1 MERLTARDEY
11 GSAYYPHCFRE
22 PCNGTAE
29 PDDCATCDFNYQ
41 VCDRLAELEDREE
54 RERWRKTSEEL
65 PEDSERFYIVVADN
79 GFGKLYSSVRE
90 FQRTKIRGK
99 TVERW
104 KYPWDSICHQNIV
117 YWRPIPEPPEEEHGA
132 C

>member
-11 GSAYYPHCFRE
+11 GSTYYPHCFRE

-54 RERWRKTSEEL
+54 PMYVYYESTADGDPTFAFCQRCGRIFDRKSADWDYDWCPDCGQRL
-65 PEDSERFYIVVADN
+65 GWAEDR
-79 GFGKLYSSVRE
+79 K
-90 FQRTKIRGK
+90 
-99 TVERW
+99 
-104 KYPWDSICHQNIV
+104 
-117 YWRPIPEPPEEEHGA
+117 
-132 C
+132 